1 MGLGDGASKGR
12 GVCRGVLETVNL
24 SKSASISK
32 PRKRL
37 SSKMGQPRP
46 KLWIVGGQGIPVD
59 ALVAFLGAQF
69 DVSVVPA
76 APLVDSGAGEQ
87 PLIVTGMGDLRKL
100 TAAPDGVAA
109 LLDAM
114 GQGVCLVRGNGEVV
128 WANTKFARFDPVV
141 QRQIGAACVKS
152 LMGFR
157 EKPPAGTGSD
167 AARRVEVE
175 TTGESRIYEVIVSPA
190 GETRPVEMVAAIVRD
205 ITTERRLRR
214 KMDAIDQAGYQLV
227 RFEAESVRKMNV
239 FERLKLLET
248 RIVDSCRDLLK
259 FDHFLIRL
267 LDERTGR
274 LEVVMH
280 SDLPQEAVELEIY
293 PLEEGNGISGY
304 VAATGRSYICQDTEK
319 DKLFLPGVVNARS
332 SLTVPLRLHDRVI
345 GVFNV
350 ESQQVG
356 AFTEDD
362 RQFAEI
368 FGRYV
373 AMAVHMLNLLVVER
387 SAVNEVVSG
396 RFEGELSGPL
406 KDILSEADWL
416 KDLAS
421 RDPEAARHVDRIRAD
436 VDAIRNRMKNVAAGP
451 QTLLG
456 VEGAMADIKK
466 EPALEGKRVLIA
478 DDEANVRRI
487 IHDVLHHR
495 GCRVTTCANG
505 EEAIAALVAAGQG
518 KFAPFDAVISDIRMP
533 DKNGYDVFKAARE
546 ALPGVPVI
554 LMTGFGYDPS
564 HSIVRASQDGLQNVL
579 FKPFP
584 IERLLEEV
592 RKAVAVKG

>member
-1 MGLGDGASKGR
+1 MVLGSGSCPAPPGR
-12 GVCRGVLETVNL
+12 SEAVNL
-24 SKSASISK
+24 FKSVSR
-32 PRKRL
+32 PRKSL

-46 KLWIVGGQGIPVD
+46 KLWIVDGQGVPVD
-59 ALVAFLGAQF
+59 ALRAALGAEF

-76 APLVDSGAGEQ
+76 APLADPGGGEP
-87 PLIVTGMGDLRKL
+87 PLVVTGSGDLRKL
-100 TAAPDGVAA
+100 TAAPEGVAA

-114 GQGVCLVRGNGEVV
+114 GQGVCLVRGTGEVV
-128 WANTKFARFDPVV
+128 WANTKFARYDQVV
-141 QRQIGAACVKS
+141 QKQIGAACVRS

-157 EKPPAGTGSD
+157 ERPPSGVGAET
-167 AARRVEVE
+167 ARRLEVE
-175 TTGESRIYEVIVSPA
+175 TTGDSRIYEVIVSPA
-190 GETRPVEMVAAIVRD
+190 GEARPVEMVAAIVRD

-214 KMDAIDQAGYQLV
+214 KMDAIDLAGYQLV

-239 FERLKLLET
+239 FERLKLLQD
-248 RIVDSCRDLLK
+248 RIVECCRDLLK

-274 LEVVMH
+274 LEVVIH

-304 VAATGRSYICQDTEK
+304 VAATGRSYICPDTEK

-332 SLTVPLRLHDRVI
+332 SLTVPLRLHDKVI

-350 ESQQVG
+350 ESLQVG

-373 AMAVHMLNLLVVER
+373 AMAIHMLNLLVVER
-387 SAVNEVVSG
+387 SAVNAVVSG
-396 RFEGELSGPL
+396 RVEGELSEPL
-406 KDILSEADWL
+406 KDILEEADWL

-421 RDPEAARHVDRIRAD
+421 RDPEAASHIDRIRAD
-436 VDAIRNRMKNVAAGP
+436 VDAIRNRVKNVAAGP

-456 VEGAMADIKK
+456 VEGATGVKK
-466 EPALEGKRVLIA
+466 DPALEGKRVLVA

-487 IHDVLHHR
+487 IHDVLHQR
-495 GCRVTTCANG
+495 GCVVTVCASG
-505 EEAIAALVAAGQG
+505 EEAIAALKSAGAGQRDR
-518 KFAPFDAVISDIRMP
+518 FDAVLSDIRMP

-546 ALPGVPVI
+546 MLPGVPVI

-584 IERLLEEV
+584 VERLLEEI
-592 RKAVAVKG
+592 RKAVSAKT

>member
-1 MGLGDGASKGR
+1 
-12 GVCRGVLETVNL
+12 
-24 SKSASISK
+24 
-32 PRKRL
+32 
-37 SSKMGQPRP
+37 MGQPRP
-46 KLWIVGGQGIPVD
+46 KLWIVDGSGVPVD
-59 ALVAFLGAQF
+59 ALRDALGGGF

-76 APLVDSGAGEQ
+76 GPLADSGGDAPLV
-87 PLIVTGMGDLRKL
+87 VTGAGDLRKL
-100 TAAPDGVAA
+100 TAAPEGVAS
-109 LLDAM
+109 LLESM
-114 GQGVCLVRGNGEVV
+114 GQGVCLVRGSGEVV
-128 WANTKFARFDPVV
+128 WANTKFARFDAVV
-141 QRQIGAACVKS
+141 QKQISSACVRS

-157 EKPPAGTGSD
+157 EKPPTGAGADT
-167 AARRVEVE
+167 ARRLEVE
-175 TTGESRIYEVIVSPA
+175 TAGDFRIYEVVVSPA
-190 GETRPVEMVAAIVRD
+190 GEARPVEMVAAIIRD

-214 KMDAIDQAGYQLV
+214 KMDAIDLAGYQLV

-239 FERLKLLET
+239 FERLKLLQT
-248 RIVDSCRDLLK
+248 RIVECCRDLLK
-259 FDHFLIRL
+259 FDHFLVRL

-274 LEVVMH
+274 LEVVIH

-304 VAATGRSYICQDTEK
+304 VAATGRSYICPDTEK

-332 SLTVPLRLHDRVI
+332 SLTVPLRLHDKVI

-373 AMAVHMLNLLVVER
+373 AMALHMLNLLVVER
-387 SAVNEVVSG
+387 SSVNAVVSG
-396 RFEGELSGPL
+396 RVEGELSEPL
-406 KDILSEADWL
+406 KDILEEADWL

-421 RDPEAARHVDRIRAD
+421 RDPEAAKHIDRIRAD
-436 VDAIRNRMKNVAAGP
+436 VEAIRNRVKNVAAGP

-466 EPALEGKRVLIA
+466 DPALEGKRVLVA

-495 GCRVTTCANG
+495 GCIVTVCSSG
-505 EEAIAALVAAGQG
+505 EEAIKALQAAGAG
-518 KFAPFDAVISDIRMP
+518 SRDRFDAVLSDIRMP

-584 IERLLEEV
+584 VERLLEEI
-592 RKAVAVKG
+592 RKAVAAKT